1 MSVHTAPFRVGP
13 PPTGQRNA
21 VGAVAPTMGSRA
33 REDMELLVRYHK
45 RGDRAAREELVERM
59 LPVVRQLA
67 RRYQRGSE
75 QLEDL
80 VQVGAVGLV
89 KAIDGFDVDRGSP
102 FMRYA
107 VPTILGEIKRYFRDT
122 GWAAHVPRGMQERVM
137 EVKGAIEELSS
148 VAGRSPSPGEV
159 AEKLGMERE
168 EVLEALEAATAYAAI
183 SLDAPRSNEEGERE
197 SFAETVGQEDE
208 SYELVEDIAAVIPA
222 LDVLPERER
231 LIVHLRFN
239 EELTQSEIAE
249 RIGVSQ
255 MHVSRLLRRALERV
269 RTVAA
274 AERRRP
280 RELERDAAVA

>member
-1 MSVHTAPFRVGP
+1 
-13 PPTGQRNA
+13 
-21 VGAVAPTMGSRA
+21 
-33 REDMELLVRYHK
+33 
-45 RGDRAAREELVERM
+45 M

>member
-1 MSVHTAPFRVGP
+1 M
-13 PPTGQRNA
+13 
-21 VGAVAPTMGSRA
+21 
-33 REDMELLVRYHK
+33 EDLELLVRYH
-45 RGDRAAREELVERM
+45 RQGDLAARDELVERM

-80 VQVGAVGLV
+80 IQVGSVGLV

-137 EVKGAIEELSS
+137 DVKQAIEELSS
-148 VAGRSPSPGEV
+148 ELGRSPSPNEIGE
-159 AEKLGMERE
+159 AIGLDRE

-183 SLDAPRSNEEGERE
+183 SLDAPRGSDDGERE
-197 SFAETVGQEDE
+197 SFGETFGEEDE
-208 SYELVEDIAAVIPA
+208 HFELVDDVSAVIPA

-231 LIVHLRFN
+231 LIIHLRFS
-239 EELTQSEIAE
+239 EEMTQSAIAE

-274 AERRRP
+274 SDRRRGA
-280 RELERDAAVA
+280 RSGAANAA